1 MKAKKVYNEWKNND
15 YFDEEFL
22 DELRSLKDQE
32 EINDRFYKFIEFGT
46 AGMRGVIGAGTNR
59 MNKYIVRRATQGFA
73 NYLKKEY
80 KDENLSIA
88 IGYDP
93 RNKSELFSKEA
104 ALVMAANGIKAY
116 LYKTLKATPQLSY
129 AVRELNCVGGIM
141 ITASHNPAEYNGYK
155 VYDDTGCQLV
165 PEKGN
170 KLKKEV
176 NSIEK
181 FEEVNY
187 ISLEKAKDN
196 DLFEYISD
204 KLTDDYIE
212 DVKTLSINK
221 EIFKETDL
229 KVVYSPLH
237 GSGAKPV
244 TRVLK
249 ELGLKNLIEVNEQMV
264 PDGEFTTIKNPNP
277 ESNKA
282 FELSLK
288 YGQKE
293 DADILICTD
302 PDGDRVGLMVKNND
316 SFKSLNGNQIG
327 VLLLN
332 YILQNYKGDLEKGFI
347 VNSIVTSGIVQKI
360 AEKYNIEHNIVLTG
374 FKYIGDMINKKS
386 KDFIFGFEESYGY
399 LKGTFV
405 RDKDAVVASMLI
417 VEMVAFYKSKGINLI
432 DQLNNIYDEFGY
444 FLEEMIAVRHEGKSG
459 EEKIKNILS
468 TLRKDP
474 IKSLAGKEIVKTIDC
489 LKPEETNLPKAN
501 VLKSYFKDGSWFA
514 IRPSGTEP
522 KIKFYFSIKGKD
534 KNEATELKESIKK
547 DFFKIVDSI

>member
-1 MKAKKVYNEWKNND
+1 MEAKKIYNEWKNND

-22 DELRSLKDQE
+22 NELKSLSDKE
-32 EINDRFYKFIEFGT
+32 EINDRFYKFLEFGT

-80 KDENLSIA
+80 KGENLSIA

-93 RNKSELFSKEA
+93 RNKSKLFSKQA

-129 AVRELNCVGGIM
+129 AVRELDCVGGIM

-176 NSIEK
+176 NSIENFKQVK
-181 FEEVNY
+181 F
-187 ISLEKAKDN
+187 IDLEKAKDKN
-196 DLFEYISD
+196 LFEYISSD
-204 KLTDDYIE
+204 LTDSYIE
-212 DVKTLSINK
+212 DVKTLSMNK
-221 EIFKETDL
+221 KIFNETDL

-264 PDGEFTTIKNPNP
+264 PDGDFTTIKNPNP
-277 ESNKA
+277 ESEKA
-282 FELSLK
+282 FKLSLK
-288 YGQKE
+288 YGKKQ

-302 PDGDRVGLMVKNND
+302 PDCDRVGLMVKNNGK
-316 SFKSLNGNQIG
+316 FKSLNGNQIG

-332 YILQNYKGDLEKGFI
+332 YILKNYQGNLEDGFI

-360 AEKYNIEHNIVLTG
+360 AQKYNIEHNIVLTG
-374 FKYIGDMINKKS
+374 FKYIGEMINKKS

-405 RDKDAVVASMLI
+405 RDKDAVVACMLI
-417 VEMVAFYKSKGINLI
+417 VEMVAFYKSKNINLI

-459 EEKIKNILS
+459 EEKIANILS
-468 TLRKDP
+468 TLRKNP

-534 KNEATELKESIKK
+534 KDEATDLKESIKK